1 MRHVRLLVSLFL
13 PLSGVSFSIEEAKAQ
28 SLSPDQKAATT
39 YRGMEALKAGQHSV
53 AIAEFSKLVN
63 AAPTNGEYRSLR
75 GAAYFDSG
83 NNQKAIADFEEAIKC
98 GDSRPLT
105 KNSLNSAVANSIA
118 NDGAG
123 GVVTEGK
130 SVGDINKAA
139 QGALEKK
146 DFRTA
151 MGYYNVLAG
160 QSKSIVHQT
169 GLFGRAAVF
178 LMMGRKANAR
188 IDLDE
193 LKREGTE
200 LDLSDLLKAASLSEA
215 VKPHADTASQVSKSG
230 PAEAHSTKVT
240 AAPKNTGKMSEK
252 ETQEWLNRRYGANKR
267 N

>member
-1 MRHVRLLVSLFL
+1 MRQLRLFVSLVL
-13 PLSGVSFSIEEAKAQ
+13 PLTGLAFIVEPVLAQ
-28 SLSPDQKAATT
+28 SLSQDQRAGVV

-53 AIAEFSKLVN
+53 AIAEFTKLIN
-63 AAPTNGEYRSLR
+63 AAPSNGEYRSLR

-83 NNQKAIADFEEAIKC
+83 NNQKAAADFEEAVRC
-98 GDSRPLT
+98 GDNRPLT
-105 KNSLNSAVANSIA
+105 KNSLNSAVANTLAASVPS
-118 NDGAG
+118 DGKT
-123 GVVTEGK
+123 VSE
-130 SVGDINKAA
+130 INKVA
-139 QGALEKK
+139 QEALEKK
-146 DFRTA
+146 DFQKA

-200 LDLSDLLKAASLSEA
+200 LDLSDLVKAAAQSEA
-215 VKPHADTASQVSKSG
+215 VQPGADEAKQQSGARPNAASSTSKA
-230 PAEAHSTKVT
+230 PARKA
-240 AAPKNTGKMSEK
+240 NGRMSEK
-252 ETQEWLNRRYGANKR
+252 ETQDWLNQRYGANKK